1 MRISSIDFVSQSVE
15 VMSLNLM
22 MPDHDEK
29 YLAKAIIGLDADEI
43 TPKFYA
49 FDSSGTRKFYDYVLK
64 PREVVV
70 RAQLNPKYKLNEQN
84 SDLRDELYRTISSA
98 RDSSMTMIFK
108 NRGASVAQLTGTIT
122 KFEVP
127 HFSRVPELQ
136 LTIKCKDPI
145 LRALTHVV
153 LEHDNIGATHPYE
166 IDDAMSTYPHGL
178 EFEAVLQ
185 AAMPTFTIQDTA
197 ASPSWKFELA
207 PPGGFLAG
215 DILRVGTE
223 SGNKYVK
230 LVRAS
235 VETPIM
241 NVVVLGSLWPI
252 IFPGYN
258 AFYSNYSG
266 QIHWNSFSYRP
277 AYWGV

>member
-1 MRISSIDFVSQSVE
+1 MRISSIDFVSQGVE
-15 VMSLNLM
+15 IMSLNLM

-29 YLAKAIIGLDADEI
+29 YLAKAVIGLDADEI

-49 FDSSGTRKFYDYVLK
+49 FDTTGVRKFYDYVLK

-70 RAQLNPKYKLNEQN
+70 RAQLNPNYKNLEQN
-84 SDLRDELYRTISSA
+84 SDLRDELYRAISSA
-98 RDSSMTMIFK
+98 RDSSMTMVFK
-108 NRGASVAQLTGTIT
+108 NRGSSVAQLVGTIT

-136 LTIKCKDPI
+136 LTINCKDPI
-145 LRALTHVV
+145 LRALTRVV
-153 LEHDNIGATHPYE
+153 LEHDNLGATHPYE

-185 AAMPTFTIQDTA
+185 AAKPTFVLQGEETN
-197 ASPSWKFELA
+197 PSWKFELA
-207 PPGGFLAG
+207 PSGGFLNG

-241 NVVVLGSLWPI
+241 NAVTLGSLWPI
-252 IFPGYN
+252 VFPGYN
-258 AFYSNYSG
+258 PFYSNYSG